1 MPATFS
7 KSPRQPAKLVEP
19 DQVPEFGDSRD
30 LRKGFRPERNLC
42 LLSMETKRDQ
52 KRANL
57 QISQPVRA
65 IARFDLPAV

>member
-1 MPATFS
+1 MPATFN

-30 LRKGFRPERNLC
+30 KGFRLERNLC

-52 KRANL
+52 KRANSR
-57 QISQPVRA
+57 QKRTKRQAS
-65 IARFDLPAV
+65 F